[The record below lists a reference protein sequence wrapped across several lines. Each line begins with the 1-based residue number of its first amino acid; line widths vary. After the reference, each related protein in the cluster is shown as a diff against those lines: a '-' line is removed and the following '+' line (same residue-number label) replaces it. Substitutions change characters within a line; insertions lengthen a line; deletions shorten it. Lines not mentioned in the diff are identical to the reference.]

1 MKPVISIALLFFL
14 LTITFAESSA
24 QYSDHRGRKTDSLE
38 SVVAG
43 WTREKLYSAP
53 KEESDKILAAYKEL
67 MWGYLQIN
75 RERSMMFAGK
85 ALEFG
90 MDRGYWYTAQDAARI
105 LGMHYYASQQWDS
118 ALFYYNKGLDIIR
131 KMEDKET
138 TEYSSK
144 IYDQSTIDDAKSAY
158 YGSLGNMYNMMDSIP
173 LAMEYYKKAGE
184 IFEKNG
190 WKESNAILWYN
201 MGETWL
207 EEGDYKEAEDCYY
220 KSLEYARASGDSLQ
234 ISNPLK
240 GLGALYLAQGKTS
253 KALRCLEEADK
264 YYSLHED
271 QEFRSRLETLDV
283 MRKVLQQQKK
293 QLRWIAIGSVC
304 LALLALALLVIIR
317 RMTILRHQK
326 QGADQALVE
335 ALAELPETED
345 QGADLPLSPDGRTL
359 QDAAEREESVMHKQ
373 DSKES
378 KDVITL
384 TDRERAILPL
394 LAEGKTSPQIAEKL
408 YLSVPTIKWYRKK
421 LLIKFEAT
429 NTADLIYK
437 AKEKGLI

>member
-1 MKPVISIALLFFL
+1 MKPVVSIALLFSL
-14 LTITFAESSA
+14 LSLTFADSSA

-53 KEESDKILAAYKEL
+53 IEESDKILAAYKEL

-105 LGMHYYASQQWDS
+105 LGLHYYASQQWDS

-207 EEGDYKEAEDCYY
+207 DSGDYAQAEECYQ
-220 KSLEYARASGDSLQ
+220 KSLEYARESGDSLQ
-234 ISNPLK
+234 ISSPLK
-240 GLGALYLAQGKTS
+240 GLGALYLAQGKTG

-271 QEFRSRLETLDV
+271 QEFRGRIETLDF
-283 MRKVLQQQKK
+283 MRQVFMRQKK
-293 QLRWIAIGSVC
+293 QLRWLFYGALC
-304 LALLALALLVIIR
+304 LVVLMLVLMIYVRRNALLKKKGQAADEVIEEAIKE
-317 RMTILRHQK
+317 ISSEGQPESEAQK
-326 QGADQALVE
+326 
-335 ALAELPETED
+335 ED
-345 QGADLPLSPDGRTL
+345 
-359 QDAAEREESVMHKQ
+359 ERSEQ
-373 DSKES
+373 
-378 KDVITL
+378 IIL
-384 TDRERAILPL
+384 TDRERNILPMI
-394 LAEGKTSPQIAEKL
+394 AKGMTSPQIAEKM
-408 YLSVPTIKWYRKK
+408 YLSTATIKWYRKK
-421 LLIKFEAT
+421 LLTKFEVA
-429 NTADLIYK
+429 NTAELISK
-437 AKEKGLI
+437 AKEMGLV